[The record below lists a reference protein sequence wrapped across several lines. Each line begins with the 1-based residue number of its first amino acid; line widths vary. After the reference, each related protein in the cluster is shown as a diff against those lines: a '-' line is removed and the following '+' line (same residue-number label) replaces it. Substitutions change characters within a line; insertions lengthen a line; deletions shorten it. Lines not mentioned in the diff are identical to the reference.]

1 MKSSLVFA
9 LTLLTLTACASS
21 DCCMPCCTTG
31 TGKAGG
37 PTLGTILR
45 KDPRFDALIPPGAR
59 MEILS
64 GGYEWTEGPLWI
76 KDGGYLIFSVIPPNK
91 VCRWKEGEGVSIF
104 LKPSGLTGPKDL
116 RPEPGSNGL
125 ILDPQG
131 RLVLCQHGDRR
142 MARMDAPLDKPE
154 PKFVTLADKYEGKK
168 LNSPNDGCFHSSGA
182 LYFTD
187 PPYGLVSRM
196 DDPTKELPF
205 QGVYRVGTD
214 GKLTLL
220 TKEVTRPNGIAFSP
234 DEKTLYVASSDPDKA
249 VWHAYPVNADGTLG
263 AGRIFADFTKDVG
276 KVKGLPDGMKV
287 DVHGNLF
294 ATGPGG
300 VLVFAPDGTHLG
312 TLATGQATSNCAWG
326 EDGST
331 LFITADQYIVRIKT
345 TTKGN
350 RF

>member
-1 MKSSLVFA
+1 
-9 LTLLTLTACASS
+9 
-21 DCCMPCCTTG
+21 
-31 TGKAGG
+31 
-37 PTLGTILR
+37 
-45 KDPRFDALIPPGAR
+45 
-59 MEILS
+59 
-64 GGYEWTEGPLWI
+64 
-76 KDGGYLIFSVIPPNK
+76 
-91 VCRWKEGEGVSIF
+91 
-104 LKPSGLTGPKDL
+104 
-116 RPEPGSNGL
+116 
-125 ILDPQG
+125 
-131 RLVLCQHGDRR
+131 
-142 MARMDAPLDKPE
+142 MARMDAPLGKAE
-154 PKFVTLADKYEGKK
+154 PKFVTLADNFEGKK
-168 LNSPNDGCFHSSGA
+168 LNSPNDACYHSSGA

-187 PPYGLVSRM
+187 PPYGLVDRM
-196 DDPTKELPF
+196 DDKTKELPF
-205 QGVYRVGTD
+205 QGVYRIGTD

-287 DVHGNLF
+287 DVKGNLY

-312 TLATGQATSNCAWG
+312 TLSTGQATSNCAWG

-345 TTKGN
+345 LTKGN
-350 RF
+350 KF

>member
-1 MKSSLVFA
+1 MLTRLIAA
-9 LTLLTLTACASS
+9 LICLSLTACACVEQCCSS
-21 DCCMPCCTTG
+21 G
-31 TGKAGG
+31 TKSAGG
-37 PTLGTILR
+37 PTLGSIER
-45 KDPRFDALIPPGAR
+45 KDPRFDALFAKDAR
-59 MEILS
+59 MEILA
-64 GGYEWTEGPLWI
+64 GGFEWTEGPLWI

-91 VCRWKEGEGVSIF
+91 VCKWKEGEGASIY

-142 MARMDAPLDKPE
+142 MARMDAPLNAPA
-154 PKFVTLADKYEGKK
+154 PKFTTLADAYEGKK
-168 LNSPNDGCFHSSGA
+168 LNSPNDGCYHSSGA

-187 PPYGLVSRM
+187 PPYGLVNRM
-196 DDPTKELPF
+196 DDTTKELPF
-205 QGVYRVGTD
+205 QGVFRLGSD

-263 AGRIFADFTKDVG
+263 AGKIFADFTKDVG

-287 DVHGNLF
+287 DVKGNLF

-345 TTKGN
+345 LTKGN
-350 RF
+350 KF